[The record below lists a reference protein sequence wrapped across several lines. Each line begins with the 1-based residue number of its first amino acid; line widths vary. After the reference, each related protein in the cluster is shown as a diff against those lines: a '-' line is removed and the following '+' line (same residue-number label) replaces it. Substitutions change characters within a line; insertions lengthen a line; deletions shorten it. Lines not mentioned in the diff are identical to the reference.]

1 MTELDDKYWNIQNQL
16 SQIEEKELSDRNYH
30 KRLENLLEESV
41 NNINRVIKMDTQI
54 LGDLY
59 DSHYINQFSYS
70 NQSLLQDREVILRN
84 LSDALRNSEDNL
96 KQQQIKLEELAER
109 KRDIIQRMREEGEL

>member
-41 NNINRVIKMDTQI
+41 NNINRVIKN
-54 LGDLY
+54 G
-59 DSHYINQFSYS
+59 YS
-70 NQSLLQDREVILRN
+70 
-84 LSDALRNSEDNL
+84 
-96 KQQQIKLEELAER
+96 
-109 KRDIIQRMREEGEL
+109 DIRRLI